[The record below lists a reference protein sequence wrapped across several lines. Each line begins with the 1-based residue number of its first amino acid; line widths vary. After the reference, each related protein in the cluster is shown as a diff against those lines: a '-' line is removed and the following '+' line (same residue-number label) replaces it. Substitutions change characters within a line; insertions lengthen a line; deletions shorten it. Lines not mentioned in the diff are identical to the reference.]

1 MSTNSL
7 SRAKLPKKPSDIS
20 KHSLPRFGRIVRKAR
35 ATRASNKGALLA
47 EATKAAFSDS
57 SFYERVVDILGVDH
71 HGDHSVD
78 TLLDVHALVGRGL
91 PRESLA
97 IFIAGFDR
105 IKPVDLYAALGISG
119 RTVQRHAAST
129 NKSLSADNSGR
140 LWDLAEVKALATSV
154 FGGQPEAEQWL
165 DRPALALN
173 GSRPIELMKTIQGS
187 KAVKDLLARI
197 EHGVYT

>member
-7 SRAKLPKKPSDIS
+7 PRTKSPKKPLGIS
-20 KHSLPRFGRIVRKAR
+20 KHSPPGFGRTVGKAR
-35 ATRASNKGALLA
+35 ATSASKRGAHLA
-47 EATKAAFSDS
+47 NATIVSFSDS

-71 HGDHSVD
+71 LGDHSID

-91 PRESLA
+91 PRQSLA
-97 IFIAGFDR
+97 TFVAGFDR
-105 IKPVDLYAALGISG
+105 IKPVELYAALGISG

-129 NKSLSADNSGR
+129 NKSLSADNSSR

-154 FGGQPEAEQWL
+154 FGDRHEAEQWL

-173 GSRPIELMKTIQGS
+173 GSRPIELMKTIQGT
-187 KAVKDLLARI
+187 KAVKELLARI